1 MQHREEKRA
10 WWRRVLVLR
19 RRRYTCGLPW
29 PCIEAWMA
37 KGKESGEFRALT
49 ALSDSGKSGD
59 SHRPDVP
66 SWQTN
71 TMPLFQIG
79 RTGALT
85 PAQKRRS
92 RGGA

>member
-1 MQHREEKRA
+1 MQHREQKRA

-19 RRRYTCGLPW
+19 RRRCTCGLPW
-29 PCIEAWMA
+29 PCIEAWLA
-37 KGKESGEFRALT
+37 KGKDGEELRALT
-49 ALSDSGKSGD
+49 AISDPGKSAD
-59 SHRPDVP
+59 NHRPEVP

-79 RTGALT
+79 RAGALT
-85 PAQKRRS
+85 PAQERRS